1 VGPDGRQAATERR
14 GSAGVSDAPRGPVDC
29 REASQ
34 YYPEITNS
42 HPSAEDITEIVVR
55 DNPESRTYDA
65 MLGDEIAGTL
75 VYELE
80 GPRIVLTH
88 TAVQDHLQHR
98 GIGAKLLTAA
108 LDDIRSRG
116 LKITILCP
124 VVKDF
129 IGHHPEYADLVDA
142 EHPGV

>member
-1 VGPDGRQAATERR
+1 MRRFGTVDGRE
-14 GSAGVSDAPRGPVDC
+14 VP
-29 REASQ
+29 Q
-34 YYPEITNS
+34 YYPDITNS
-42 HPSAEDITEIVVR
+42 HPSAEDSTEIVVR

-75 VYELE
+75 VYEME

-88 TAVQDHLQHR
+88 TAVQTHLQHR

-108 LDDIRSRG
+108 LDDIRSKG

-124 VVKDF
+124 VVRDF